1 MKDVTAEME
10 RFMTA
15 GAIVHGNPRFSV
27 REDDAPGAL
36 GYAADVFAVIAGAE
50 RYELRSYLT
59 GAPSPRTCGES
70 EREWA
75 ALLRDLHLRDEALP
89 ALVVR
94 SRTGGAMFLV
104 FGRHGGPLGV
114 IRLDVD
120 GTRGFRPPQIAATR
134 RFLDEH
140 GAALTH
146 WIVDGAAPLRPV
158 LAEEPA
164 LDDSPLHA
172 LYRPRN
178 GHAPPLLAGTLTQL
192 IGELAASPRGVA
204 VSRALPFAFVRL
216 ARLAGGSSPFFLVSV
231 EPARRL
237 DGDQEERR
245 RTAGQ
250 SRQPHERERQRARN
264 RDAPRRS
271 GELADE
277 LRERTG
283 EQGGRVAVARAIA
296 RVQGRIVE
304 RRLFGQHGPQLLVA
318 HEHDRR
324 AAAAPLRR
332 RTVDD
337 PMRERGTVL
346 VEKAARRGDLRRPET
361 ARAVDVEPNHAERAA
376 MASEDQEHRTAGARA
391 YDQRGQGFV
400 AQVQIAQQRRPL
412 AFALPARAR
421 RRCAGKV

>member
-50 RYELRSYLT
+50 RDELRAYLT

-231 EPARRL
+231 EPARRRATVL
-237 DGDQEERR
+237 RAMTRYGLSRR
-245 RTAGQ
+245 EGQVLGEVLRGASSTEIGESLSISGSTATFHLKQ
-250 SRQPHERERQRARN
+250 LLRKTNSRN
-264 RDAPRRS
+264 RT
-271 GELADE
+271 ELTSRVLGWEE
-277 LRERTG
+277 LTER
-283 EQGGRVAVARAIA
+283 
-296 RVQGRIVE
+296 
-304 RRLFGQHGPQLLVA
+304 
-318 HEHDRR
+318 
-324 AAAAPLRR
+324 
-332 RTVDD
+332 
-337 PMRERGTVL
+337 
-346 VEKAARRGDLRRPET
+346 
-361 ARAVDVEPNHAERAA
+361 
-376 MASEDQEHRTAGARA
+376 
-391 YDQRGQGFV
+391 
-400 AQVQIAQQRRPL
+400 
-412 AFALPARAR
+412 
-421 RRCAGKV
+421 

>member
-146 WIVDGAAPLRPV
+146 WIVDGAAPQQRAGHVRDRRATAARAGRRAGARRFAAARALS
-158 LAEEPA
+158 PA
-164 LDDSPLHA
+164 Q
-172 LYRPRN
+172 RPR
-178 GHAPPLLAGTLTQL
+178 AP
-192 IGELAASPRGVA
+192 
-204 VSRALPFAFVRL
+204 
-216 ARLAGGSSPFFLVSV
+216 
-231 EPARRL
+231 PARRY
-237 DGDQEERR
+237 
-245 RTAGQ
+245 
-250 SRQPHERERQRARN
+250 
-264 RDAPRRS
+264 
-271 GELADE
+271 
-277 LRERTG
+277 
-283 EQGGRVAVARAIA
+283 
-296 RVQGRIVE
+296 
-304 RRLFGQHGPQLLVA
+304 A
-318 HEHDRR
+318 H
-324 AAAAPLRR
+324 AA
-332 RTVDD
+332 
-337 PMRERGTVL
+337 
-346 VEKAARRGDLRRPET
+346 
-361 ARAVDVEPNHAERAA
+361 
-376 MASEDQEHRTAGARA
+376 HR
-391 YDQRGQGFV
+391 
-400 AQVQIAQQRRPL
+400 
-412 AFALPARAR
+412 RAR
-421 RRCAGKV
+421 RFAAGRRGFARAAVRVRAVGAIGRRFFAVLPGLRRAGAPARHGAAR